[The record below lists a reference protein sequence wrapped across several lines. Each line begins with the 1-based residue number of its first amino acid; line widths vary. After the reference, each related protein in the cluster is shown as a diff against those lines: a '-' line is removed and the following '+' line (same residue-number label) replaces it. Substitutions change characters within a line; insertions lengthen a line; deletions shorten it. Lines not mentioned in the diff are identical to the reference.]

1 MNSQFNG
8 IRVALDVDD
17 IPKRWYNIIPD
28 LPEPLAPP
36 KKGDKD
42 ISLAPEDLVKIFP
55 KGLLQQEMSMDR
67 YIDIPDEVREKYVL
81 LTRPSFLQRAFNLEK
96 VLNTP
101 AKIYFKREDLSPAGS
116 HKANTAVA
124 QAYYNMKEG
133 VEKLTTETGAGQWG
147 SALALACCMFNM
159 ECEVYMVRISFDQKP
174 YRRNVMETYGAS
186 VYPSPSNRTNTGRS
200 ILEKMPDTPGS
211 LGMAISEAIEVALED
226 EKTNYSLGSVLN
238 HVMLHQTVIGEEV
251 LQQFDMLDIEPDYM
265 IGCAG
270 GGSNFAGFAFPMIG
284 RKIKG
289 KSETKILAVE
299 PSSVPSLSSG
309 KFEYDFGDNMG
320 YTPLLKMYTLGH
332 DFVPPKIHAGGL
344 RYHGMAPLVSLLTDG
359 GFIEPR
365 TFDQLK
371 TFEAGVMFARAEG
384 IIPAPE
390 TNHAIRAAI
399 ELAQEAKRKNE
410 EKIIVFNFSGHG
422 LLDLSGYDRYISG
435 GLETSKNGN

>member
-8 IRVALDVDD
+8 KRIGLEVDD

-42 ISLAPEDLVKIFP
+42 VSLGPEDLVKIFP
-55 KGLLQQEMSMDR
+55 KSLLQQEMSMDR
-67 YIDIPDEVREKYVL
+67 YIDIPEEVREKYLL
-81 LTRPSFLQRAFNLEK
+81 LTRPSYLQRAFNLEK
-96 VLNTP
+96 KLNTP

-116 HKANTAVA
+116 HKANTAVP

-133 VEKLTTETGAGQWG
+133 IENLTTETGAGQWG
-147 SALALACCMFNM
+147 SALSLACCMFDM
-159 ECEVYMVRISFDQKP
+159 GCEVYMVRISYDQKP

-186 VYPSPSNRTNTGRS
+186 VYPSPSERTNTGRN
-200 ILEKMPDTPGS
+200 ILERMLDTPGS
-211 LGMAISEAIEVALED
+211 LGMAISEAIEVALKD
-226 EKTNYSLGSVLN
+226 DKTNYSLGSVLN
-238 HVMLHQTVIGEEV
+238 HVMLHQSVIGEES
-251 LQQFDMLDIEPDYM
+251 LQQFDALDIEPDYM

-270 GGSNFAGFAFPMIG
+270 GGSNFAGFTFPTIG

-289 KSETKILAVE
+289 KSDTEIVAVE
-299 PSSVPSLSSG
+299 PTSVPSLSSG
-309 KFEYDFGDNMG
+309 KFDYDFGDNVG

-332 DFVPPKIHAGGL
+332 DFVPPAIHAGGL
-344 RYHGMAPLVSLLTDG
+344 RYHGMAPLVSLLKDTG
-359 GFIEPR
+359 LVVPR
-365 TFDQLK
+365 TFDQLQ

-399 ELAQEAKRKNE
+399 ELAQEAKRNDE
-410 EKIIVFNFSGHG
+410 EKVIVFNFSGHG
-422 LLDLSGYDRYISG
+422 LLDLSGYDKYLNGMLKPSD
-435 GLETSKNGN
+435 NGN